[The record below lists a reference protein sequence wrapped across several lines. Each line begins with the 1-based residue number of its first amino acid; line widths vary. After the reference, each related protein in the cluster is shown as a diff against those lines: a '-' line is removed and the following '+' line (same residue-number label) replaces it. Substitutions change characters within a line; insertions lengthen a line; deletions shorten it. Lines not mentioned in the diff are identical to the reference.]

1 MEIKV
6 NLALCVLVVLTCSSH
21 TRGQNT
27 TQLPHISGSALN
39 GSDVATA
46 TFAPHSPNV
55 TRGPTPGPTVASTEN
70 ATIPIA
76 SNSTSLNSTA
86 TAPPPVVSTTNS
98 SANGTDGV
106 LLTSSPQPKPQDN
119 STLQNETTAAPPN
132 TTAGTSSPA
141 VNGSMV
147 ATQSPGGTVHTTTGS
162 LNASSPSSAS
172 TTPHVNV
179 ALSSAPPSKAS
190 PTTASTQPATPRS
203 QRTSST
209 SSATANPDTP
219 SELNVGDEDVPSAP
233 NSGTS
238 LDPLLAGLVSVFIV
252 GAAIVS
258 LLIFLKF
265 RQRNS
270 GPEFRRLQ
278 DLPMDDMMEDT
289 PLSMFTY

>member
-106 LLTSSPQPKPQDN
+106 LLASSPQPKPQDN

-141 VNGSMV
+141 VNSSMV

-179 ALSSAPPSKAS
+179 ALSSAPP
-190 PTTASTQPATPRS
+190 TTASTQPATPR
-203 QRTSST
+203 
-209 SSATANPDTP
+209 N
-219 SELNVGDEDVPSAP
+219 VPSAP

-238 LDPLLAGLVSVFIV
+238 LDPLLAGLVSVFII